1 MKRLLLLTVLLSLL
15 VSCSGRKQ
23 IEKAISYGNYDQA
36 INDAL
41 QKLSNN
47 KDKKRKQDYVI
58 MLRDAYYKVLDRD
71 LSAIKH
77 LKKDG
82 NPEQYRTI
90 YETYLDL
97 DARQNAIKR
106 VLPLQING
114 KTINFKFKDYSS
126 EIVDYRYKTSD
137 YLIDEGIALLDSG
150 NKYDAREAYDIFTYI
165 ERINPNFEE
174 TRSLM
179 TEAHNKGTDY
189 VIVSIENQTRQ
200 IIPQRLEADLLNF
213 DTYGLNQFWTVYHA
227 NAAEDLD
234 YDYAMALQLKQ
245 INISPERIKERQ
257 ILRQREIVDGW
268 EYQLDAN
275 GNVMKDSL
283 GNDIKIDKIINVK
296 ARLFE
301 FEQQK
306 SSQILAEVVYSDLIN
321 QQVLERFPI
330 DSGYEFLN
338 LFATYRGDKRALT
351 REDLDIINN
360 RRVGFPSNEQMV
372 FDTGEDLK
380 IRLKKIISSYR
391 MNRG

>member
-1 MKRLLLLTVLLSLL
+1 M
-15 VSCSGRKQ
+15 
-23 IEKAISYGNYDQA
+23 EKAISYGNYDQA

-71 LSAIKH
+71 LSDIKH

-97 DARQNAIKR
+97 EARQNAIKR

-150 NKYDAREAYDIFTYI
+150 NKYDAREAYDIFNYI

-179 TEAHNKGTDY
+179 TKAHNKGTDY

-283 GNDIKIDKIINVK
+283 GNDIKIDKIVNVK